1 MKAVLSFYRN
11 MMRGRSASVSSAL
24 LFYIYMYIYIF
35 FILFYIFLPLLLA
48 HHIHTSN
55 HYFHRENALN
65 KDTLEQNWTSYKD
78 PFFSLEKAAKKILIN
93 MEIYSK
99 LQHDLSFL
107 HVKSP

>member
-24 LFYIYMYIYIF
+24 
-35 FILFYIFLPLLLA
+35 LFYIFLPLLLA

-65 KDTLEQNWTSYKD
+65 KDTLEHNWTSYKD
-78 PFFSLEKAAKKILIN
+78 PFFFFRKSSKKN
-93 MEIYSK
+93 
-99 LQHDLSFL
+99 L
-107 HVKSP
+107 H

>member
-24 LFYIYMYIYIF
+24 
-35 FILFYIFLPLLLA
+35 LFYIFLPLLLA

-78 PFFSLEKAAKKILIN
+78 PFFSLEKAAKKIFIN